1 MHIKSYFSLL
11 TSFVLQVDSV
21 VDFFAR
27 RLRDKGPAGP
37 VHLPEILSPA
47 VSEVIRW
54 AETIFALLRI
64 RDPDPGFGAFL
75 TPGSGIRIL
84 DEQLGS
90 YFREFRNSFFS

>member
-1 MHIKSYFSLL
+1 MHMKVTYFTFLKF
-11 TSFVLQVDSV
+11 FVLQVDSV

-54 AETIFALLRI
+54 PDTIFALLRI
-64 RDPDPGFGAFL
+64 RIRDPVPL
-75 TPGSGIRIL
+75 
-84 DEQLGS
+84 
-90 YFREFRNSFFS
+90 